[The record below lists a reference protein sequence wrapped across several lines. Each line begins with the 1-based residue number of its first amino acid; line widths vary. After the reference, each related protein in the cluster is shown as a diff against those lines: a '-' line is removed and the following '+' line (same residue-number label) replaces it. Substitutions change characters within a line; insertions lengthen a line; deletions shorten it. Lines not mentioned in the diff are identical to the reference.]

1 MNGAQKILI
10 VDDQIKIQ
18 EILADLL
25 RNNFY
30 SVEAC
35 SNGHEA
41 KAVLKRQSFDLI
53 ITDLNMPYGDGYSLL
68 QFLEKEKDPQHKDTN
83 VMIITG
89 GTASFNKEG
98 LHDDVTKNYATLYKP
113 FSKAEFLNAVATAMQ
128 RPKSAA

>member
-1 MNGAQKILI
+1 MNGAQKVLI

-41 KAVLKRQSFDLI
+41 KAVLKRQTFDLI

-68 QFLEKEKDPQHKDTN
+68 QFLEKEENQQHKDTN

-89 GTASFNKEG
+89 GAASFEKEG
-98 LHDDVTKNYATLYKP
+98 LHNDIIKNYATLYKP
-113 FSKAEFLNAVATAMQ
+113 FSKAEFLDAVATALQ
-128 RPKSAA
+128 RSSAA